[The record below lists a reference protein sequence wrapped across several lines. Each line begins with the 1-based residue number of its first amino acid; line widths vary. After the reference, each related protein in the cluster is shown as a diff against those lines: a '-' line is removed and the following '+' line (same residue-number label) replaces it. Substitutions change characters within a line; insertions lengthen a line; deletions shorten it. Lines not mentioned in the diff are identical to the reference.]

1 MKPHWL
7 RSTKLPTRA
16 IQEARVMKVTTA
28 GMKWGKVDREVI
40 VSAIDSQGAFVRR
53 KGCMRYYAPLS
64 ELSPINNV

>member
-16 IQEARVMKVTTA
+16 IHTVPVIHVVAKRLQWQPVE
-28 GMKWGKVDREVI
+28 REVI
-40 VSAIDSQGAFVRR
+40 VSAIDSQGAIVRR

-64 ELSPINNV
+64 ELKPVNNI

>member
-40 VSAIDSQGAFVRR
+40 VSAIDSQGAIVRR